1 MHSPN
6 KEKKSVE
13 TSKSIITDVSLFT
26 KFFRARLNIGYVAV
40 PYVILGF
47 LLHWSIQ
54 GFEFQFITE
63 GAWWRFIFASI
74 IAFTYMPYVFVI
86 NDYFDAPFDALDEK
100 KRLRN
105 PFCSDDV
112 KIRKNLKFYLGLPAI
127 ISLILGFLISWQAGI
142 ITIFALFLG
151 NFYSAKPLRFK
162 EKPFFDFFVHGFCL
176 GIYFFSLGYY
186 SIWVENYEPFLEP
199 IFVLL
204 LIFTFVD
211 ASWIHIDSAIKDLTT
226 DKKSNQ
232 NTTVVFLGPNYSIL
246 LLKLMLLILLSAP
259 AFFILINN
267 HLITKYGIEIAIIVF
282 SILLILP
289 LIYIVNTRGGSEKLE
304 KIRII
309 SSRYRV
315 YSVYL
320 AGLFFIFFSNPNMF
334 L

>member
-6 KEKKSVE
+6 KESKSVE
-13 TSKSIITDVSLFT
+13 TSKSTMTDASLFT
-26 KFFRARLNIGYVAV
+26 RFFKARLNIGYVAV

-86 NDYFDAPFDALDEK
+86 NDYFDASFDALDEK

-105 PFCSDDV
+105 PFCSDEV
-112 KIRKNLKFYLGLPAI
+112 KNRKNLKFYLVLPAI

-142 ITIFALFLG
+142 ITIIALFLG

-186 SIWVENYEPFLEP
+186 SIWIENYEPFMEP
-199 IFVLL
+199 VFVLL
-204 LIFTFVD
+204 LIYTFID
-211 ASWIHIDSAIKDLTT
+211 ASWIHIDSAINLVECT
-226 DKKSNQ
+226 SN
-232 NTTVVFLGPNYSIL
+232 FY
-246 LLKLMLLILLSAP
+246 
-259 AFFILINN
+259 FD
-267 HLITKYGIEIAIIVF
+267 
-282 SILLILP
+282 
-289 LIYIVNTRGGSEKLE
+289 
-304 KIRII
+304 
-309 SSRYRV
+309 
-315 YSVYL
+315 
-320 AGLFFIFFSNPNMF
+320 
-334 L
+334 